1 MTSEPAALPRPRR
14 RGRAWGIAATIVAS
28 IGILAVGAVMVL
40 GYTVDPLWG
49 WMLFVALPISI
60 LAGAI
65 GGVLGIIGLIAARGD
80 RGGYAWP
87 VVAVILGGG
96 QVLLGSGLL
105 NGWFI

>member
-1 MTSEPAALPRPRR
+1 MTSEPANRPWRR
-14 RGRAWGIAATIVAS
+14 RGRGWGIAATIFAG
-28 IGILAVGAVMVL
+28 IGILPVAVVVVL

-60 LAGAI
+60 AAGAL

-80 RGGYAWP
+80 RGGYGWP
-87 VVAVILGGG
+87 VVALVLGWG
-96 QVLLGSGLL
+96 QVLLGTGFL